1 MKEILKGVF
10 TENAYPG
17 VTLGAIA
24 LDNGMVLIDAPP
36 RAEDG
41 KSWLNELSK
50 VNPGP
55 DRILVTLDCHP
66 DRSLGTRAM
75 ECIVIAHKKSLEVY
89 KQRPTIFKGQNGH
102 SGAEWEE
109 KGGVNGIRWL
119 TPHITFSEHT
129 CLHSSDIEVVVEH
142 HPGPEPGASWVVLPE
157 KNTIFVGDAVM
168 VKQPPF
174 LANADLDT
182 WIETLD
188 LLLSKEYKDYRLISS
203 RGGTINDKVTR
214 NMRRYLAD
222 LKKRL
227 DRLGR
232 RKAKPDDLEKLIP
245 KLLAACGSP
254 SKLKRQHTERL
265 HYGLFHYYAQHYYP
279 ISGSDD

>member
-1 MKEILKGVF
+1 MKEIEKGVF
-10 TENAYPG
+10 TENAFPG

-24 LDNGMVLIDAPP
+24 LDEGLVLIDAPP

-41 KSWLNELSK
+41 KSWLKELSR
-50 VNPGP
+50 VSPGTE
-55 DRILVTLDCHP
+55 RLLITLDCHP
-66 DRSLGTRAM
+66 DRSLGARAM
-75 ECIVIAHKKSLEVY
+75 ECVVIAHEKALEIY
-89 KQRPTIFKGQNGH
+89 KQRPTIFKGQNGQ

-109 KGGVNGIRWL
+109 NGGVNGIRWL
-119 TPHITFSEHT
+119 TPHITFSDHT
-129 CLHSSDIEVVVEH
+129 RLHGSEVEVLVEH

-157 KNTIFVGDAVM
+157 HQIIFVGDTVM

-174 LANADLDT
+174 LAHADLDA
-182 WIETLD
+182 WIDSLD
-188 LLLSKEYKDYRLISS
+188 LLMSKEYKDFRLISS
-203 RGGTINDKVTR
+203 RGGTINEKITR

-232 RKAKPDDLEKLIP
+232 RKARPDDLEKLIP
-245 KLLAACGSP
+245 KLLSACESP

-265 HYGLFHYYAQHYYP
+265 RYGLFHYYAQHYYP
-279 ISGSDD
+279 ISSND